1 MEFRITP
8 YYALFLMLVL
18 SFTAC
23 RNERSSSPEESYP
36 PTQDTTGEGAAPA
49 SNGVKKSSLPDI
61 TEDYV
66 HTNRVIWQK
75 PEVVIDLLGDIEN
88 KTIADIGAGTGFFA
102 FRLAQKAK
110 KVIAIDIDQR
120 FISYLDSTKVLEL
133 PEQLQDKLETR
144 LAKPNDPMLQAGEV
158 DVIIIV
164 NTFMYIRDGLEY
176 LKILKKGLTPG
187 GMLLIVDFKK
197 KRTPLGP
204 PANIRVPLFEVEE
217 LLYKAGYRNIVTN
230 DTSLDYQ
237 YIVTAKN

>member
-8 YYALFLMLVL
+8 SYALFMMLFL

-23 RNERSSSPEESYP
+23 RNERSSSRGENYP
-36 PTQDTTGEGAAPA
+36 PTQDTTEEGIAPA
-49 SNGVKKSSLPDI
+49 SDGVKKSSLPDI
-61 TEDYV
+61 TEDYG

-75 PEVVIDLLGDIEN
+75 PEVVIDLLGDLES
-88 KTIADIGAGTGFFA
+88 KTVADIGAGTGFFA
-102 FRLAQKAK
+102 FRLAQRAK

-120 FISYLDSTKVLEL
+120 FISYLDSTKMLEL

-164 NTFMYIRDGLEY
+164 NTFMYIRDRLEY
-176 LKILKKGLTPG
+176 LKILKKGLTSG
-187 GMLLIVDFKK
+187 GMLLIIDFKK

-204 PANIRVPLFEVEE
+204 PSNIRVPLFEVEE
-217 LLYKAGYRNIVTN
+217 LLYEAGYRNIVTN